1 MESTK
6 NSLFD
11 KFSRNVKRKILSYN
25 CITKD
30 NPLNFT
36 NKKSSFN
43 SVKISRLDLN
53 KYNTLDRTLKLHPE
67 NEKSNLS
74 LKYSNTY
81 LSMSKEK
88 NKMINMYKN
97 PINLKS
103 DFRLALLSSRYL
115 NIFKMNKNRKN
126 NKRLLSAIHNNKKL
140 EEKIIKFKINKK
152 KEKLLS
158 FTNPINSKTIPK
170 IISKPNKINEKKDKK
185 EINSFSKREI
195 NLLDNPNSL
204 LYQLYHGSKE
214 IEKTIG
220 DYKAINREQK
230 IKEYKKYIKKDEE
243 EAGKQLYLLKKDI
256 HIGDQEKISGRIISS
271 NTFFDL
277 KISLT

>member
-1 MESTK
+1 MESNK
-6 NSLFD
+6 NKLFD
-11 KFSRNVKRKILSYN
+11 KLSRNVKRKVLSF
-25 CITKD
+25 
-30 NPLNFT
+30 NFVSNNIPIKFA
-36 NKKSSFN
+36 NKKTSFN

-53 KYNTLDRTLKLHPE
+53 KYNTLDRTSMLHTE
-67 NEKSNLS
+67 NEKSNS
-74 LKYSNTY
+74 SVKYSNKY
-81 LSMSKEK
+81 LNMSKEK
-88 NKMINMYKN
+88 NKMRDRYKS

-103 DFRLALLSSRYL
+103 DFRLTLLSSRYL
-115 NIFKMNKNRKN
+115 NIYKINKNPEK

-158 FTNPINSKTIPK
+158 FSNRNYSKTMNK
-170 IISKPNKINEKKDKK
+170 ISKPNKKNTKNHK
-185 EINSFSKREI
+185 EINCFSKREI

-204 LYQLYHGSKE
+204 FYQLFYGSKE

-220 DYKAINREQK
+220 KYKTIKREQK
-230 IKEYKKYIKKDEE
+230 IKEYKKYIKKD
-243 EAGKQLYLLKKDI
+243 I
-256 HIGDQEKISGRIISS
+256 HIGDQEKISGKIISS

>member
-1 MESTK
+1 MESNK
-6 NSLFD
+6 NKLFD
-11 KFSRNVKRKILSYN
+11 KLSRNVKRKVLSF
-25 CITKD
+25 
-30 NPLNFT
+30 NFVSNNIPIKFA
-36 NKKSSFN
+36 NKKTSFN

-53 KYNTLDRTLKLHPE
+53 KYNTLDRTSMLHTE
-67 NEKSNLS
+67 NEKSNSS
-74 LKYSNTY
+74 LKNSNKY
-81 LSMSKEK
+81 LNMSKEK
-88 NKMINMYKN
+88 NKMRDRYKS

-103 DFRLALLSSRYL
+103 DFRLTLLSSRYL
-115 NIFKMNKNRKN
+115 NIYKINKNPEK

-158 FTNPINSKTIPK
+158 FSNPVYSRTINK
-170 IISKPNKINEKKDKK
+170 ISNPNKKKEKKHK
-185 EINSFSKREI
+185 ELNNFSKREI

-256 HIGDQEKISGRIISS
+256 HIGDNEKISGKIISS

>member
-195 NLLDNPNSL
+195 NLLDNPNSI
-204 LYQLYHGSKE
+204 LYQLFHGSKE
-214 IEKTIG
+214 LEKIIGEYKTI
-220 DYKAINREQK
+220 KRAQK
-230 IKEYKKYIKKDEE
+230 IKEYRKYIKKDEE

>member
-67 NEKSNLS
+67 NEKSNSS
-74 LKYSNTY
+74 LKYTNKY
-81 LSMSKEK
+81 LNISKEK
-88 NKMINMYKN
+88 NKNKYMYKN
-97 PINLKS
+97 PINLKG
-103 DFRLALLSSRYL
+103 DYRLTLLSSRYL
-115 NIFKMNKNRKN
+115 NIFKINKNPKKN
-126 NKRLLSAIHNNKKL
+126 ERLLSAIQNNKKL

-158 FTNPINSKTIPK
+158 FSNPVYSRTINK
-170 IISKPNKINEKKDKK
+170 ISNPNKKKEKKHK
-185 EINSFSKREI
+185 ELNNFSKREI

>member
-1 MESTK
+1 MESNK
-6 NSLFD
+6 NKLFD
-11 KFSRNVKRKILSYN
+11 KLSRNVKRKVLSF
-25 CITKD
+25 
-30 NPLNFT
+30 NFVSNNIPIKFA
-36 NKKSSFN
+36 NKKTSFN

-53 KYNTLDRTLKLHPE
+53 KYNTLDRTSMLHTE
-67 NEKSNLS
+67 NEKSNS
-74 LKYSNTY
+74 SVKYSNKY
-81 LSMSKEK
+81 LNMSKEK
-88 NKMINMYKN
+88 NKMRDRYKS

-103 DFRLALLSSRYL
+103 DFRLTLLSSRYL
-115 NIFKMNKNRKN
+115 NIYKINKNPEK

-158 FTNPINSKTIPK
+158 FSNHNFSKTMNK
-170 IISKPNKINEKKDKK
+170 ISKPNKKNAKNHK
-185 EINSFSKREI
+185 EINCFSKREI

-204 LYQLYHGSKE
+204 FYQLYYGSKE

-220 DYKAINREQK
+220 KYKTIKREQK

-256 HIGDQEKISGRIISS
+256 HIGDNEKISGKIISS

>member
-158 FTNPINSKTIPK
+158 FSNPVYSRTI
-170 IISKPNKINEKKDKK
+170 NKISNSNKKKEKKHK
-185 EINSFSKREI
+185 ELNNFSKREI

-256 HIGDQEKISGRIISS
+256 HIGDNEKISGKIISS

>member
-158 FTNPINSKTIPK
+158 FTNPINSKSIPK

-195 NLLDNPNSL
+195 NLLDNPNSI
-204 LYQLYHGSKE
+204 LYQLFHGSKE
-214 IEKTIG
+214 LEKIIGEYKTI
-220 DYKAINREQK
+220 KREQK
-230 IKEYKKYIKKDEE
+230 IKEYRKYIKKDEE

>member
-158 FTNPINSKTIPK
+158 FTNPINSKSIPK

-185 EINSFSKREI
+185 ENNSFSKREI
-195 NLLDNPNSL
+195 NLLDNPNSI
-204 LYQLYHGSKE
+204 LYQLFHGSKE
-214 IEKTIG
+214 LEKIIGEYKTI
-220 DYKAINREQK
+220 KREQK
-230 IKEYKKYIKKDEE
+230 IKEYRKYIKKDEE

>member
-103 DFRLALLSSRYL
+103 DFRLTLLSSRYL

-195 NLLDNPNSL
+195 NLLDNPNSI
-204 LYQLYHGSKE
+204 LYQLFHGSKE
-214 IEKTIG
+214 LEKIIGEYKTI
-220 DYKAINREQK
+220 KREQK
-230 IKEYKKYIKKDEE
+230 IKEYRKYIKKDEE

>member
-1 MESTK
+1 MESK
-6 NSLFD
+6 NNSLFD
-11 KFSRNVKRKILSYN
+11 KLSRNVKRKVYSYN
-25 CITKD
+25 CITNNIPIKFP
-30 NPLNFT
+30 NP
-36 NKKSSFN
+36 KYSFN

-53 KYNTLDRTLKLHPE
+53 KYNKIDRTSILHTE
-67 NEKSNLS
+67 NEKSNSS
-74 LKYSNTY
+74 LKYTNKY
-81 LSMSKEK
+81 LNISKEK
-88 NKMINMYKN
+88 NKNKYMYKN
-97 PINLKS
+97 PINLKG
-103 DFRLALLSSRYL
+103 DYRLTLLSSRYL
-115 NIFKMNKNRKN
+115 NIFKINKNPKKN
-126 NKRLLSAIHNNKKL
+126 ERLLSAIQNNKKL

-158 FTNPINSKTIPK
+158 FSNPVYSRTI
-170 IISKPNKINEKKDKK
+170 NKISNSNKKKEKKHK
-185 EINSFSKREI
+185 ELNNFSKREI

-256 HIGDQEKISGRIISS
+256 HIGDNEKISGKIISS

>member
-1 MESTK
+1 MESNK
-6 NSLFD
+6 NKLFD
-11 KFSRNVKRKILSYN
+11 KLSRNVKRKVLSF
-25 CITKD
+25 
-30 NPLNFT
+30 NFVSNNIPIKFA
-36 NKKSSFN
+36 NKKTSFN

-53 KYNTLDRTLKLHPE
+53 KYNTLDRTSMLHTE
-67 NEKSNLS
+67 NEKSNS
-74 LKYSNTY
+74 SVKYSNKY
-81 LSMSKEK
+81 LNMSKEK
-88 NKMINMYKN
+88 NKMRDRYKS

-103 DFRLALLSSRYL
+103 DFRLTLLSSRYL
-115 NIFKMNKNRKN
+115 NIYKINKNPEK

-158 FTNPINSKTIPK
+158 FSNRNFSKTMNK
-170 IISKPNKINEKKDKK
+170 ISKPNKKNTKNHK
-185 EINSFSKREI
+185 EINCFSKREI

-204 LYQLYHGSKE
+204 FYQLYYGSKE

-220 DYKAINREQK
+220 KYKTIKREQK

-256 HIGDQEKISGRIISS
+256 HIGDQEKISGKIISS

>member
-1 MESTK
+1 MESKK
-6 NSLFD
+6 NKLFD
-11 KFSRNVKRKILSYN
+11 KLSRNVKRKVLSF
-25 CITKD
+25 
-30 NPLNFT
+30 NFVSNNIPIKFA
-36 NKKSSFN
+36 NKKTSFN

-53 KYNTLDRTLKLHPE
+53 KYNTLDRTSMLHTE
-67 NEKSNLS
+67 NEKSNS
-74 LKYSNTY
+74 SVKYSNKY
-81 LSMSKEK
+81 LNMSKEK
-88 NKMINMYKN
+88 NKMRDRYKS

-103 DFRLALLSSRYL
+103 DFRLTLLSSRYL
-115 NIFKMNKNRKN
+115 NIYKINKNPEK

-158 FTNPINSKTIPK
+158 FSNRNFSKTMNK
-170 IISKPNKINEKKDKK
+170 ISKPNKKNTKNHK
-185 EINSFSKREI
+185 EINCFSKREI

-204 LYQLYHGSKE
+204 FYQLYYGSKE

-220 DYKAINREQK
+220 KYKTIKREQK

-256 HIGDQEKISGRIISS
+256 HIGDQEKISGKIISS

>member
-1 MESTK
+1 M
-6 NSLFD
+6 
-11 KFSRNVKRKILSYN
+11 
-25 CITKD
+25 
-30 NPLNFT
+30 
-36 NKKSSFN
+36 
-43 SVKISRLDLN
+43 
-53 KYNTLDRTLKLHPE
+53 LHTE
-67 NEKSNLS
+67 NEKSNS
-74 LKYSNTY
+74 SVKYSNKY
-81 LSMSKEK
+81 LNMSKEK
-88 NKMINMYKN
+88 NKMRDRYKS

-103 DFRLALLSSRYL
+103 DFRLTLLSSRYL
-115 NIFKMNKNRKN
+115 NIYKINKNPEK

-204 LYQLYHGSKE
+204 FYQLYYGSKE

-220 DYKAINREQK
+220 KYKTIKREQK

-256 HIGDQEKISGRIISS
+256 HIGDQEKISGKIISS

>member
-53 KYNTLDRTLKLHPE
+53 KYNTLDRTSMLHTE
-67 NEKSNLS
+67 NEKSNS
-74 LKYSNTY
+74 SVKYSNKY
-81 LSMSKEK
+81 LNMSKEK
-88 NKMINMYKN
+88 NKMRDRYKS

-103 DFRLALLSSRYL
+103 DFRLTLLSSRYL
-115 NIFKMNKNRKN
+115 NIYKINKNPEK

-140 EEKIIKFKINKK
+140 EEKIIKFKNK
-152 KEKLLS
+152 
-158 FTNPINSKTIPK
+158 
-170 IISKPNKINEKKDKK
+170 
-185 EINSFSKREI
+185 
-195 NLLDNPNSL
+195 
-204 LYQLYHGSKE
+204 
-214 IEKTIG
+214 
-220 DYKAINREQK
+220 
-230 IKEYKKYIKKDEE
+230 
-243 EAGKQLYLLKKDI
+243 
-256 HIGDQEKISGRIISS
+256 
-271 NTFFDL
+271 
-277 KISLT
+277 

>member
-1 MESTK
+1 MESKK
-6 NSLFD
+6 NKLFD
-11 KFSRNVKRKILSYN
+11 KLSRNVKRKVLSF
-25 CITKD
+25 
-30 NPLNFT
+30 NFVSNNIPIKFA
-36 NKKSSFN
+36 NKKTSFN

-53 KYNTLDRTLKLHPE
+53 KYNTLDRTSMLHTE
-67 NEKSNLS
+67 NEKSNS
-74 LKYSNTY
+74 SVKYSNKY
-81 LSMSKEK
+81 LNMSKEK
-88 NKMINMYKN
+88 NKMRDRYKS

-103 DFRLALLSSRYL
+103 DFRLTLLSSRYL
-115 NIFKMNKNRKN
+115 NIYKINKNPEK

-158 FTNPINSKTIPK
+158 FSNRNYSKTMNK
-170 IISKPNKINEKKDKK
+170 ISKPNKKNTKNHK
-185 EINSFSKREI
+185 EINCFSKREI

-204 LYQLYHGSKE
+204 FYQLFYGSKE

-220 DYKAINREQK
+220 KYKTIKREQK

-256 HIGDQEKISGRIISS
+256 HIGDQEKISGKIISS

>member
-1 MESTK
+1 MESKK

-11 KFSRNVKRKILSYN
+11 KLSRNVKRKVYSYN
-25 CITKD
+25 CITNNIPIKFP
-30 NPLNFT
+30 NP
-36 NKKSSFN
+36 KYSFN

-53 KYNTLDRTLKLHPE
+53 KYNKIDRTSILHTE
-67 NEKSNLS
+67 NEKSNSS
-74 LKYSNTY
+74 LKYTNKY
-81 LSMSKEK
+81 LNISKEK
-88 NKMINMYKN
+88 NKNKYMYKN
-97 PINLKS
+97 PINLKG
-103 DFRLALLSSRYL
+103 DYRLTLLSSRYL
-115 NIFKMNKNRKN
+115 NIFKINKNPKKN
-126 NKRLLSAIHNNKKL
+126 ERLLSAIQNNKKL

-158 FTNPINSKTIPK
+158 FSNRNYSKTMNK
-170 IISKPNKINEKKDKK
+170 ISKPNKKNTKNHK
-185 EINSFSKREI
+185 EINCFSKREI

-204 LYQLYHGSKE
+204 FYQLYYGSKE

-256 HIGDQEKISGRIISS
+256 HIGDNEKISGKIISS

>member
-1 MESTK
+1 MESNK
-6 NSLFD
+6 NKLFD
-11 KFSRNVKRKILSYN
+11 KLSRNVKRKVLSF
-25 CITKD
+25 
-30 NPLNFT
+30 NFVSNNIPIKFA
-36 NKKSSFN
+36 NKKTSFN

-53 KYNTLDRTLKLHPE
+53 KYNTLDRTSMLHTE
-67 NEKSNLS
+67 NEKSNS
-74 LKYSNTY
+74 SVKYSNKY
-81 LSMSKEK
+81 LNMSKEK
-88 NKMINMYKN
+88 NKMRDRYKT

-103 DFRLALLSSRYL
+103 DFRLTLLSSRYL
-115 NIFKMNKNRKN
+115 NIYKINKNPEK

-158 FTNPINSKTIPK
+158 FSNRNYSKTMNK
-170 IISKPNKINEKKDKK
+170 ISKPNKKNTKNHK
-185 EINSFSKREI
+185 EINCFSKREI

-204 LYQLYHGSKE
+204 FYQLYYGSKE

-220 DYKAINREQK
+220 KYKTIKREQK

-256 HIGDQEKISGRIISS
+256 HIGDQEKISGKIISS

>member
-1 MESTK
+1 MESKK

-11 KFSRNVKRKILSYN
+11 KLSRNVKRKVYSYN
-25 CITKD
+25 CITNNIPIKFP
-30 NPLNFT
+30 NP
-36 NKKSSFN
+36 KYSFN

-53 KYNTLDRTLKLHPE
+53 KYNKIDRTSILHTE
-67 NEKSNLS
+67 NEKSNSS
-74 LKYSNTY
+74 LKYTNKY
-81 LSMSKEK
+81 LNISKEK
-88 NKMINMYKN
+88 NKNKYMYKN
-97 PINLKS
+97 PINLKG
-103 DFRLALLSSRYL
+103 DYRLTLLSSRYL
-115 NIFKMNKNRKN
+115 NIFKINKNPKKN
-126 NKRLLSAIHNNKKL
+126 ERLLSAIQNNKKL

-158 FTNPINSKTIPK
+158 FSNPVYSRTINK
-170 IISKPNKINEKKDKK
+170 ISNPNKKKEKKHK
-185 EINSFSKREI
+185 ELNNFSKREI

-256 HIGDQEKISGRIISS
+256 HIGDNEKISGKIISS

>member
-195 NLLDNPNSL
+195 NLLDNPNSI
-204 LYQLYHGSKE
+204 LYQLFHGSKE
-214 IEKTIG
+214 LEKIIGEYKTI
-220 DYKAINREQK
+220 KREQK
-230 IKEYKKYIKKDEE
+230 IKEYRKYIKKDEE

>member
-126 NKRLLSAIHNNKKL
+126 N
-140 EEKIIKFKINKK
+140 
-152 KEKLLS
+152 
-158 FTNPINSKTIPK
+158 
-170 IISKPNKINEKKDKK
+170 
-185 EINSFSKREI
+185 
-195 NLLDNPNSL
+195 
-204 LYQLYHGSKE
+204 
-214 IEKTIG
+214 
-220 DYKAINREQK
+220 
-230 IKEYKKYIKKDEE
+230 
-243 EAGKQLYLLKKDI
+243 
-256 HIGDQEKISGRIISS
+256 
-271 NTFFDL
+271 
-277 KISLT
+277 

>member
-1 MESTK
+1 MESKK

-11 KFSRNVKRKILSYN
+11 KLSRNVKRKVYSYN
-25 CITKD
+25 CITNNIPIKFP
-30 NPLNFT
+30 NP
-36 NKKSSFN
+36 KYSFN
-43 SVKISRLDLN
+43 SVKIR
-53 KYNTLDRTLKLHPE
+53 
-67 NEKSNLS
+67 
-74 LKYSNTY
+74 
-81 LSMSKEK
+81 
-88 NKMINMYKN
+88 
-97 PINLKS
+97 
-103 DFRLALLSSRYL
+103 LSSRYL
-115 NIFKMNKNRKN
+115 NIFKINKNPKKN
-126 NKRLLSAIHNNKKL
+126 ERLLSAIQNNKKL

-158 FTNPINSKTIPK
+158 FSNPVYSRTI
-170 IISKPNKINEKKDKK
+170 NKISNSNKKKEKKHK
-185 EINSFSKREI
+185 ELNNFSKREI

-256 HIGDQEKISGRIISS
+256 HIGDNEKISGKIISS

>member
-1 MESTK
+1 MESKK

-11 KFSRNVKRKILSYN
+11 KLSRNVKRKVYSYN
-25 CITKD
+25 CITNNIPIKFP
-30 NPLNFT
+30 NP
-36 NKKSSFN
+36 KYSFN

-158 FTNPINSKTIPK
+158 FSNPVYSRTINK
-170 IISKPNKINEKKDKK
+170 ISNPNKKKEKKHK
-185 EINSFSKREI
+185 ELNNFSKREI

-204 LYQLYHGSKE
+204 LYQLFHGSKE
-214 IEKTIG
+214 LEKIIGEYKTI
-220 DYKAINREQK
+220 KREQK
-230 IKEYKKYIKKDEE
+230 IKEYRKYIKKDEE

>member
-1 MESTK
+1 MESKK
-6 NSLFD
+6 NKLFD
-11 KFSRNVKRKILSYN
+11 KLSRNVKRKVLSF
-25 CITKD
+25 
-30 NPLNFT
+30 NFISNNIPIKFA
-36 NKKSSFN
+36 NKKTSFN

-53 KYNTLDRTLKLHPE
+53 KYNTLDRTSMLHTE
-67 NEKSNLS
+67 NEKSNS
-74 LKYSNTY
+74 SVKYSNKY
-81 LSMSKEK
+81 LNMSKEK
-88 NKMINMYKN
+88 NKMRDMYKS

-103 DFRLALLSSRYL
+103 DFRLTLLSSRYL
-115 NIFKMNKNRKN
+115 NIYKINKNPQK

-158 FTNPINSKTIPK
+158 FSNHIYSKTMNK
-170 IISKPNKINEKKDKK
+170 ISKPNKKNEKNHK
-185 EINSFSKREI
+185 EINCFSKKEI

-204 LYQLYHGSKE
+204 FYQLYHGSKE

-220 DYKAINREQK
+220 KYKTIKREQK

-256 HIGDQEKISGRIISS
+256 HIGDQEKISGKIISS